1 MANNNKDEKPKPLTL
16 GEMVKEWAEIDISKA
31 DPKALRDK
39 YLNEGLGMAALS
51 AASAIG
57 EYKTAVATGDPEAI
71 AHARQAYVEAIG
83 TRVVGSAIVAK
94 NGKKHFDYL
103 DNVLEAPIDAQE
115 ALTVNIGHIYFTTV
129 LQQYRRRRGAA
140 PATP

>member
-1 MANNNKDEKPKPLTL
+1 MANDNKDDKPKPLTL
-16 GEMVKEWAEIDISKA
+16 GELVKEWVELDVSKA

-57 EYKTAVATGDPEAI
+57 EYKTAVAAGDPDSI
-71 AHARQAYVEAIG
+71 AQARQAYFEAIG

-94 NGKKHFDYL
+94 NGKKHIDYL

-115 ALTVNIGHIYFTTV
+115 GLTLGIGNLYFRTV
-129 LQQYRRRRGAA
+129 LQQARAKKS
-140 PATP
+140 P